1 MEYSKIYLN
10 NYIPNEDTSAK
21 KKNLIGTVSVF
32 GTYNS
37 KKQCREEYEIKIFK
51 NDPKSMFFCS
61 CADHKFNS
69 TKKNIMCKHISFL
82 ICKVGKILKPSVF
95 ENKQLVAEDLA
106 ILLGRLS
113 PNETI
118 WNNPDLSKIKMKLEV
133 FMQFTK
139 AIDDCC
145 PLCYNDLS
153 DDDKPLLLSCP
164 TCKNYIHKECAEIW
178 MECKECCAFCKS
190 DIWKHYKEVK

>member
-1 MEYSKIYLN
+1 MVMFNTVLHTFTCMYIYSDCLHLPIYICNQMKVEQAQYENTSNLYAHQLYKHN
-10 NYIPNEDTSAK
+10 GQLTKVLMWFSAEDA
-21 KKNLIGTVSVF
+21 
-32 GTYNS
+32 
-37 KKQCREEYEIKIFK
+37 
-51 NDPKSMFFCS
+51 
-61 CADHKFNS
+61 
-69 TKKNIMCKHISFL
+69 
-82 ICKVGKILKPSVF
+82 PSVF

-106 ILLGRLS
+106 VLLGRLS

-118 WNNPDLSKIKMKLEV
+118 WNDPDLSKIKMKLEV
-133 FMQFTK
+133 FMQFLK
-139 AIDDCC
+139 PIDDCC

-178 MECKECCAFCKS
+178 LERKECCTFCKS